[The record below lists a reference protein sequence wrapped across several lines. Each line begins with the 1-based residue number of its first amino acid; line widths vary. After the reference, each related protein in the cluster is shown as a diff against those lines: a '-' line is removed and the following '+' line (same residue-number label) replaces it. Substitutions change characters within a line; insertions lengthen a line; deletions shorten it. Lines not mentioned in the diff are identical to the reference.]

1 MDFKAMFES
10 IKDFMNLPYYM
21 KIIIGI
27 FLSSSIFIFPSL
39 SNKDIFK
46 VIALFGFLLIL
57 LGLA

>member
-1 MDFKAMFES
+1 MFES